1 MTQFIL
7 QKWYWHRSYFVN
19 RLFSL
24 VQHCLQW
31 IVIFIYNSNLWYHL
45 TKLRSSMKGRLLC
58 KSLRGFPWSSSQVEI
73 VTAKY
78 TCCITLI
85 WGIKSF
91 HFISRLSASGIFF
104 VNISYLEL
112 YNLSFSHFGTTLWNE
127 IPSHFRHC
135 PKNKPKKHS
144 ANYFLIF
151 WI

>member
-58 KSLRGFPWSSSQVEI
+58 KSLQGFPWSSSKVEI